1 MATVKNVIDDI
12 IFEDKN
18 VNLKLFYNIDV
29 FIQEFR
35 DKTKEETLVPE
46 TEEVPAETEEVPTET
61 TTQENTNEKGDLL
74 TEAIFKQKAMGGIS
88 IPKEDVMNIQTIQDL
103 IDYLSDKDHME
114 SNQGTIQKV
123 LNKDSKKVKG
133 KILSPEIQEVVLTLA
148 GMGGEEGLGD
158 IIDKGDKVV
167 VELQYGNT
175 KTDSIGFKINKSAG
189 TDVFSIMIMKDGEIL
204 PGAFN
209 PTLVNKQILFYR
221 NSIV

>member
-18 VNLKLFYNIDV
+18 VSLKLFYNVDV

-35 DKTKEETLVPE
+35 DKTKEEETPVPD
-46 TEEVPAETEEVPTET
+46 EEVPTPET
-61 TTQENTNEKGDLL
+61 ETPPVAESTNEKDNLL
-74 TEAIFKQKAMGGIS
+74 TEAIFKQKAIGEIA
-88 IPKEDVMNIQTIQDL
+88 IPKEDVMNIQTIQDV

-114 SNQGTIQKV
+114 NSKGTIQKV
-123 LNKDSKKVKG
+123 LNKDSKQTKG

-167 VELQYGNT
+167 VEIQYGNS

-209 PTLVNKQILFYR
+209 PTLVNKQILFFR